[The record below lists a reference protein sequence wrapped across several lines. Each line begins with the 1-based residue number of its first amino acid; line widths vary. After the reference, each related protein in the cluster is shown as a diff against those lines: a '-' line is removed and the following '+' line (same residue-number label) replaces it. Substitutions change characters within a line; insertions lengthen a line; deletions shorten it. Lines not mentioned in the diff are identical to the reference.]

1 MSVDLRAPSRK
12 RSYEGVAKRIFDLLI
27 AAPVSLLLTPIALLI
42 GIAVRV
48 EDRGPAIFHQQRVG
62 VGGRLF
68 ILRKFR
74 TMPPGTPDIP
84 SGEAQALRVTRVGR
98 FLRRTSLDEIPQ
110 LLSILKGD
118 MSVVGP
124 RPAIPQQQGL
134 IELRAQNGSLR
145 VKPGLTGLAQ
155 VNSYDGMPESEKARW
170 DGEYAKQV
178 SLLLDCRILLRTV
191 GYLTHKPPQY

>member
-1 MSVDLRAPSRK
+1 
-12 RSYEGVAKRIFDLLI
+12 
-27 AAPVSLLLTPIALLI
+27 
-42 GIAVRV
+42 
-48 EDRGPAIFHQQRVG
+48 
-62 VGGRLF
+62 
-68 ILRKFR
+68 
-74 TMPPGTPDIP
+74 
-84 SGEAQALRVTRVGR
+84 
-98 FLRRTSLDEIPQ
+98 
-110 LLSILKGD
+110 